1 MTQITAQEQMIDAA
15 EELVAEGGIAAMT
28 LRQVH
33 ARAGQS
39 NKVAAQ
45 YHFGSKSG
53 LIAAVVERRMSIINE
68 HRRVILSRIGSAGR
82 VVASRELI
90 EALIMPFVQET
101 VMRENSYY
109 ARFLVQCTNDPLFV
123 DMTYEKSHADTV
135 REVMDRLVERSPL
148 PVETARNRAM
158 NMAHLIAVAVAR
170 IEGSSTEIDDLSARI
185 TDLVDSCVGL
195 FEAPTTLVDL

>member
-1 MTQITAQEQMIDAA
+1 MTQITSRERMIDAA
-15 EELVAEGGIAAMT
+15 EELIAEGGIAAMT

-39 NKVAAQ
+39 NRVAAQ

-68 HRRVILSRIGSAGR
+68 HRRVILSRIGQAGR
-82 VVASRELI
+82 AVTSRELV
-90 EALIMPFVQET
+90 EALTIPFVQET
-101 VMRENSYY
+101 VMRKTSYY
-109 ARFLVQCTNDPLFV
+109 ARFLVQCMNDPLFV
-123 DMTYEKSHADTV
+123 DMIYEKSYADTV

-158 NMAHLIAVAVAR
+158 NMAHLIAVTVAR
-170 IEGSSTEIDDLSARI
+170 IEGSITEIDDLPARI

-195 FEAPTTLVDL
+195 FEAPTTLVGL